1 MAKRQRK
8 QNSKCLIVIVRHIAA
23 PDAKQRL
30 SLAVNILLRVTAKS
44 TVSEEEGLTTSKL
57 NDTVKGQRDA

>member
-1 MAKRQRK
+1 VQKEQRTRNK
-8 QNSKCLIVIVRHIAA
+8 KGAIVIVRHVVA
-23 PDAKQRL
+23 PDAKRRL

-44 TVSEEEGLTTSKL
+44 TISEEAGLTTSKL